1 MENSSRTGCDSH
13 PFLHLQDL
21 AWVLIH
27 GRALGNF
34 TGELEKEKKKGK
46 KKREKERRKLGERE
60 KREQID
66 KGVSL
71 GKRKERK
78 RMEKKVQG
86 QYGILFSSHQ
96 WSQIS
101 VLAQ

>member
-34 TGELEKEKKKGK
+34 TGELEKEKVCEGK
-46 KKREKERRKLGERE
+46 EE
-60 KREQID
+60 KRE
-66 KGVSL
+66 
-71 GKRKERK
+71 RE
-78 RMEKKVQG
+78 EKTWREGEKSG
-86 QYGILFSSHQ
+86 
-96 WSQIS
+96 
-101 VLAQ
+101 